1 MMNHTAM
8 QTANNDAE
16 LVAASISGDRQAFG
30 HIVER
35 YQNLICSVA
44 YSATGSLTQSQD
56 LAQETFLAA
65 WTQLRSLR
73 EPMKLRAWLCGIARN
88 LVNNS
93 VRRSQREPTSVAQP
107 LENVA
112 DAASREPMPVEAVI
126 SREEEAIL
134 WRSLEQIPELYREPL
149 VLFYREHQS
158 IERVAEALELSEDA
172 TKQRLSRGR
181 KLLQE
186 QVTAFVEGALRRSAP
201 GRAFTLGVIAALPV
215 LVTSATAATIG
226 ATAAKGT
233 AAAKSAAGLGLLGA
247 VLGPILG
254 ILGGYLGSKFS
265 IENTKSP
272 RERQFMVKMSWIA
285 ALLAVVFTV
294 ALGLLTF
301 NAKALISSHPAL
313 FVGSLIILIM
323 GYVVVLFGL
332 IYRSNRRQQQ
342 IRREEAAKLGSPELE
357 AENAE
362 QKRRGFEFRSK
373 ACLLGLPLVHVK
385 LGNALGQR
393 RGPAKGWIAI
403 GDTAV
408 GILFAAGGVAVGGV
422 AFGGLSIGVVSI
434 AGAAFG
440 ALALGGWAMGLL
452 ACGGGAVAWHAAFG
466 GLAVAHNFA
475 LGGLAI
481 AQHANDTVAREFLS
495 DNEFFRAGKAFM
507 EHSRWFLL
515 LAVLPVVLGWRQMKS
530 ARNRNRQTTN
540 R

>member
-1 MMNHTAM
+1 LDFNRNDGEIAWRQATFSETRSAELAGSDFLSPFRLFRHCYGDMMNHTAM

-393 RGPAKGWIAI
+393 P
-403 GDTAV
+403 V
-408 GILFAAGGVAVGGV
+408 GFQRLKCAHQLVHNRLRRLGGRQEAEPDGAGHLRASQFRHRRDVRHR
-422 AFGGLSIGVVSI
+422 LH
-434 AGAAFG
+434 
-440 ALALGGWAMGLL
+440 ALGIQRRQ
-452 ACGGGAVAWHAAFG
+452 C
-466 GLAVAHNFA
+466 
-475 LGGLAI
+475 
-481 AQHANDTVAREFLS
+481 
-495 DNEFFRAGKAFM
+495 NEF
-507 EHSRWFLL
+507 
-515 LAVLPVVLGWRQMKS
+515 AVLHVLLDRRDDQEHGVEPI
-530 ARNRNRQTTN
+530 
-540 R
+540 

>member
-1 MMNHTAM
+1 MMNQTAM
-8 QTANNDAE
+8 QATYNDAE
-16 LVAASISGDRQAFG
+16 LVAASLAGDRQAFG
-30 HIVER
+30 QIVER

-44 YSATGSLTQSQD
+44 YSATGSLAQSQD
-56 LAQETFLAA
+56 LAQETFVAA
-65 WTQLRSLR
+65 WTQLRNLR

-93 VRRSQREPTSVAQP
+93 ARRSRRDATNAAEP
-107 LENVA
+107 LENVPN
-112 DAASREPMPVEAVI
+112 AASPEPVPVEAVI

-201 GRAFTLGVIAALPV
+201 GKAFTLGVLVALPA
-215 LVTSATAATIG
+215 LAASATAATIG

-233 AAAKSAAGLGLLGA
+233 AAAKTAAGLGLFGA

-254 ILGGYLGSKFS
+254 ILGGYLGAKAS
-265 IENTKSP
+265 IENTESP
-272 RERQFMVKMSWIA
+272 RERQFMVKLSWIA
-285 ALLAVVFTV
+285 AGLAIAFTV
-294 ALGLLTF
+294 ALSLLTF
-301 NAKALISSHPAL
+301 NAKGLISSHPAL
-313 FVGSLIILIM
+313 FVGSLIILIT
-323 GYVVVLFGL
+323 GYVAVLFAL
-332 IYRSNRRQQQ
+332 IARSNRRQQQ
-342 IRREEAAKLGSPELE
+342 IRREEAS
-357 AENAE
+357 
-362 QKRRGFEFRSK
+362 KRGVSEFASAGKISKGFEYRSNMT
-373 ACLLGLPLVHVK
+373 LLGLPLIHVK
-385 LGNALGQR
+385 LGNALGQG

-422 AFGGLSIGVVSI
+422 ALGGLSLGVVSI

-452 ACGGGAVAWHAAFG
+452 ACGGGAVGWFAAFG
-466 GLAVAHNFA
+466 GLAVAHDYA

-481 AQHANDTVAREFLS
+481 AQHANDSVAREFLG
-495 DNEFFRAGKAFM
+495 DNGFFRAGKAFM
-507 EHSRWFLL
+507 EHSRWLVL
-515 LAVLPVVLGWRQMKS
+515 LAILPVVLGWRQMKKT
-530 ARNRNRQTTN
+530 RNRNRRMTGP
-540 R
+540 